1 MHSSLSAFDRVCGVS
16 SYVQVCPLDFSTKRN
31 CSQALG
37 AELTLLPKWPFVGV
51 FVAVTDTKLEMSQQL
66 PWCPTSIPRLYD
78 DSVTGSFQSP
88 PFLMT
93 LSTVLPVNSGKTH
106 SVLKSAHTLQ
116 NPQTG
121 APILRTRSRRLLK
134 LSCRFQ
140 VLCDSVL
147 PTNSVPTASLTLS
160 EVSR

>member
-1 MHSSLSAFDRVCGVS
+1 MHSSLSAPDRVCGVP
-16 SYVQVCPLDFSTKRN
+16 SYFQVCPLDFSTKRN
-31 CSQALG
+31 CRQALG
-37 AELTLLPKWPFVGV
+37 AELTLLPKWFFVGV

-78 DSVTGSFQSP
+78 DSVTGSFQSL

-93 LSTVLPVNSGKTH
+93 LSTVLPVKTH
-106 SVLKSAHTLQ
+106 SVLKSAYTLQ

-134 LSCRFQ
+134 LSCHFQ
-140 VLCDSVL
+140 VLYDSVL